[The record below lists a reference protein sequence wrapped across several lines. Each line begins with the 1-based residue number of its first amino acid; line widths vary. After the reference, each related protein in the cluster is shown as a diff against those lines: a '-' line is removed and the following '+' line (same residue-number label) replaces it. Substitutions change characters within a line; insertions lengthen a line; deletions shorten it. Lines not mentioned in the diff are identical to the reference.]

1 MRASQ
6 IYLILLPV
14 LGMAQAAAVP
24 NVEQSDMVVR
34 RAPIEDYGFEI
45 AALDTRDAEPEAVP
59 IPVDETGL
67 VLSEHGIEKRQAQAV
82 FFAAARIVLRRVL
95 PRVIR
100 AIVRI
105 LENNAKRRSF
115 IRQTVVDAGN
125 DAQLQGRQG
134 VSICDSRPMGA
145 NYRPEDYAPTKTN
158 VAGTDYYCFILPSPI
173 QYFRSGEGGDIN
185 WGYAPFGGISC
196 QQADMGSGITRLRCG
211 NVPNPAPARINFSA
225 GAAETING

>member
-1 MRASQ
+1 M
-6 IYLILLPV
+6 LI
-14 LGMAQAAAVP
+14 GSSTT
-24 NVEQSDMVVR
+24 QSDMVVR

-105 LENNAKRRSF
+105 LENNA
-115 IRQTVVDAGN
+115 
-125 DAQLQGRQG
+125 
-134 VSICDSRPMGA
+134 VSGLSTESSTCLGQHER
-145 NYRPEDYAPTKTN
+145 
-158 VAGTDYYCFILPSPI
+158 
-173 QYFRSGEGGDIN
+173 
-185 WGYAPFGGISC
+185 
-196 QQADMGSGITRLRCG
+196 
-211 NVPNPAPARINFSA
+211 
-225 GAAETING
+225 